1 MGPGTHSIMGPGL
14 GRHTCQL
21 SKLLNEGWVRGGG
34 VRREGGVGAH
44 PPARSFELGLNL
56 VGAHHPE
63 KAGVI
68 EVGLNHDKE
77 ICRAALSGP
86 FPWLG
91 PRSEFSAHD
100 PG

>member
-1 MGPGTHSIMGPGL
+1 M
-14 GRHTCQL
+14 
-21 SKLLNEGWVRGGG
+21 RGGG
-34 VRREGGVGAH
+34 GEKGRGRGSP

-63 KAGVI
+63 EAGVI
-68 EVGLNHDKE
+68 EVGLNHDKG

-86 FPWLG
+86 CPWLG